1 MPFLYS
7 MSLLGISFPSLSSS
21 SALMSS
27 VTTSRIVESTAGVS
41 TSNSIKSSLVV
52 YPERKLSTVHSQVLV
67 IGIAIP
73 LSVVVAFATMIIY
86 QSLNVVTGLCCN
98 GTKGKQEVPAATY
111 INWSIRSVSPVDCIP
126 TGKMRSLWA
135 TYRSWFDFQFA
146 IADVP
151 SPSMD
156 RPPRG

>member
-1 MPFLYS
+1 
-7 MSLLGISFPSLSSS
+7 
-21 SALMSS
+21 MSS

-98 GTKGKQEVPAATY
+98 GTKGKQEVPAGSASSN
-111 INWSIRSVSPVDCIP
+111 IHQLVNSFS
-126 TGKMRSLWA
+126 
-135 TYRSWFDFQFA
+135 FA
-146 IADVP
+146 CGLYP
-151 SPSMD
+151 N
-156 RPPRG
+156 R